1 MTHDTTQS
9 IREQHSSL
17 AAVLRSLTMMIAH
30 GPADEPDRFFDVM
43 RAMLFYIDEF
53 PERLHHPR
61 ESNVLF
67 PRVLKVAPQLMNVI
81 EALEHD
87 HLAGEQRVRDLQHLL
102 LAWELLGESRRQAF
116 EQAAAQYVRFYL
128 DHMRVEETEVL
139 PLAKQLLSPED
150 WAQLNAAFDADPDPL
165 TTVNR
170 QPIYDRLFS
179 RIVLAAPSP
188 VGVGPAFGR
197 A

>member
-139 PLAKQLLSPED
+139 PLARQLLSPED